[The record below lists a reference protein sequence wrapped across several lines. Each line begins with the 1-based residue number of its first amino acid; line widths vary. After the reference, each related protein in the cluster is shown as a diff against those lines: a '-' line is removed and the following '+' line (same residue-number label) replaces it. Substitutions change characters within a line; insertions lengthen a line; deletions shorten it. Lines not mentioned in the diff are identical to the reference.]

1 MERLPMLIV
10 WDISIVKLVM
20 LTTNVVVGYYQKQPT
35 NLIQNSNDSLSRNRN
50 KTLKFKQKYKIS
62 WRQSTKQ
69 KE

>member
-10 WDISIVKLVM
+10 WDISIVKLVL
-20 LTTNVVVGYYQKQPT
+20 LTTNLVVGYYQKQPT
-35 NLIQNSNDSLSRNRN
+35 NLIQNSNDSLSRNRK

>member
-1 MERLPMLIV
+1 MERLSMLTV

-20 LTTNVVVGYYQKQPT
+20 LTTNLVVGYYQKQPT
-35 NLIQNSNDSLSRNRN
+35 NLIQNSNESLSRNRN